1 MDVAARADFL
11 RFENVGK
18 AYVDDGFRAVQAV
31 EGIDFSVAEG
41 EFVSIVGP
49 SGCGKSTILRMA
61 AGLTMPSTGT
71 VYSQGAAIAGPS
83 RERGFVFQSYSA
95 FPWLTVRENVGFGLK
110 NLANSAD
117 RIDQW
122 LHEMGLMEFAASY
135 PKVLSGGMRQRLA
148 IARAMIVGPRLLLM
162 DEPFG
167 ALDEQTRQTM
177 QELILSVARNKCTV
191 LFVTHDVRE
200 AVLLSERVVVLSARP
215 GRVLDIVRSTL
226 PEPRSHKHL
235 RTREFD
241 VLYDSIA
248 ARLQTERIANGEPT
262 RRQA

>member
-1 MDVAARADFL
+1 MGTDFL
-11 RFENVGK
+11 RFETVGK
-18 AYVDDGFRAVQAV
+18 NYVDPGNRAVQAV
-31 EGIDFSVAEG
+31 EGIDFCAEEG

-61 AGLTMPSTGT
+61 AGLTTPTSGT
-71 VYSQGAAIAGPS
+71 IYFQGQAVSGPS

-110 NLANSAD
+110 TIKNHACPAD
-117 RIDQW
+117 RIDEW
-122 LHEMGLMEFAASY
+122 LDEMGLTEFAGSY

-148 IARAMIVGPRLLLM
+148 IARAMIVEPKLLLM

-167 ALDEQTRQTM
+167 ALDEQTRQSM
-177 QELILSVARNKCTV
+177 QELILTVARNRCTV

-200 AVLLSERVVVLSARP
+200 AVLLSQRVVVLSARP
-215 GRVLDIVRSTL
+215 GRVVDIVPSTL
-226 PEPRSHKHL
+226 PEPRSPKQF
-235 RTREFD
+235 RSPEFD
-241 VLYDSIA
+241 VLYQTIA
-248 ARLQTERIANGEPT
+248 DRLQMEPSTQGERA